1 MGLLSDEL
9 DSFMYQTVGHMG
21 IEMLAEA
28 MELPLYR
35 KTTSGLTSQR
45 GKNYEPTE
53 DDEVE
58 DLYELLKQVKVGVI
72 GSITSDKLLTPP
84 LSSSYLFRMK

>member
-1 MGLLSDEL
+1 
-9 DSFMYQTVGHMG
+9 MYQTVGHMG
-21 IEMLAEA
+21 IDMLADA

-35 KTTSGLTSQR
+35 KTTAGLSTQR

-58 DLYELLKQVKVGVI
+58 DLYELLKKVKVNLQA
-72 GSITSDKLLTPP
+72 TMMH
-84 LSSSYLFRMK
+84 RMI